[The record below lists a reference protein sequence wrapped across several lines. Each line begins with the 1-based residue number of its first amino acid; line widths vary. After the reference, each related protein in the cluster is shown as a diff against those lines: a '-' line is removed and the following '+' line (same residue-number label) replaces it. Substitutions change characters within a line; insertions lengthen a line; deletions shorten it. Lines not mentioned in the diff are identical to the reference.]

1 MPTPRGL
8 ERAEQA
14 LRKVAL
20 AYPGAYEEFPWGH
33 RAMKVKGK
41 AFVFMANEDE
51 ELSLSVKLPVS
62 SAGALM
68 LPFAEPTGYGLGKSG
83 WVTAR
88 FGPRDDVPVPIL
100 RTWIDESYRSI
111 APRKLLDQLPGTASG
126 PTDTAAGA
134 ARRPRRVARRAK
146 PRGRTRRGG
155 SVARRKEEDLGRG

>member
-1 MPTPRGL
+1 MSTQRGL

-14 LRKVAL
+14 LRKLAL

-41 AFVFMANEDE
+41 AFLFMATEDE

-83 WVTAR
+83 WVTSR

-100 RTWIDESYRSI
+100 RSWIDESYRSM
-111 APRKLLDQLPGTASG
+111 APKKLLDQLSTTGSV
-126 PTDTAAGA
+126 PTDTAAEAG
-134 ARRPRRVARRAK
+134 RRPRHVARRGK
-146 PRGRTRRGG
+146 PRGRTR
-155 SVARRKEEDLGRG
+155 